1 VVPAWQDRRPLAV
14 EERSVRLPVG
24 AAVFRAAAVKE
35 GVFREV
41 AEAAAVRS
49 VGAMVAAGADM
60 EDE

>member
-1 VVPAWQDRRPLAV
+1 VGVVPAWQDRRPLAV
-14 EERSVRLPVG
+14 EERLVRLPAG
-24 AAVFRAAAVKE
+24 A
-35 GVFREV
+35 GVFREE

>member
-1 VVPAWQDRRPLAV
+1 V

-35 GVFREV
+35 GVFREE
-41 AEAAAVRS
+41 AEAAVRS
-49 VGAMVAAGADM
+49 EEAMVAAGADM